1 MKISYSKKRFYSK
14 RRKLLDKMIGIIENY
29 ERRGYRLTVRQVY
42 YQLLARTYIENTE
55 SDYDRV
61 AEILQKGRMI
71 GEVDWSMIVDRG
83 RIPKMH
89 IEFDSP
95 ESFVDRVTTQYR
107 RRRWEDQEHYVEV
120 MVEKDA
126 LSAILEPVT
135 SDLHVRLLANKGYSS
150 VSALHDVALRLK
162 GEFRRNKKCHILYL
176 GDHDPSGLDMIRDVR
191 KRLHEFGCT
200 VEVEHLALTMEQI
213 TEHALP
219 HNPAKF
225 SDSRHTGYEA
235 QHGRK
240 SWELDALDPEILK
253 GVLESS
259 IRRYLDEDKYD
270 RIRDREKE
278 DIAKMRRGL
287 GAA

>member
-14 RRKLLDKMIGIIENY
+14 RRKLLDKMIGIMENY

-42 YQLLARTYIENTE
+42 YQLLARNYIENTE

-61 AEILQKGRMI
+61 AEVLKDGRMV
-71 GEVDWSMIVDRG
+71 GEVNWNMIVDRG
-83 RIPKMH
+83 RVAKIH
-89 IEFDSP
+89 SEFGSP
-95 ESFVDRVTTQYR
+95 ESFVDKVTTQYR

-135 SDLHVRLLANKGYSS
+135 SDLHVRLLANRGYSS

-162 GEFRRNKKCHILYL
+162 KEFGRNKKCHILYL

-191 KRLHEFGCT
+191 DRLSGFGCT
-200 VEVEHLALTMEQI
+200 VEVEHLALTKRQI

-225 SDSRHTGYEA
+225 SDSRKRKYVA